1 MYTAETTL
9 QISVL
14 RQSCF
19 TAKII
24 MKTYNLE
31 CFISYLG
38 CVGCHDCLFFD
49 QNPKVGKIP
58 FV

>member
-14 RQSCF
+14 RQFCF
-19 TAKII
+19 PANII
-24 MKTYNLE
+24 IKTYNLQ

-49 QNPKVGKIP
+49 QNPKVGKMLI
-58 FV
+58 V